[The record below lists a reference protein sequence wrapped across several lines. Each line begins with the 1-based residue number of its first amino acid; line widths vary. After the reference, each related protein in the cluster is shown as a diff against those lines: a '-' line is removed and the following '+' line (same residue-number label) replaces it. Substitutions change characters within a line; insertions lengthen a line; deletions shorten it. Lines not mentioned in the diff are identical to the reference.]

1 MTWNDFPWFA
11 LPAML
16 CWVAAGITVYKYRGI
31 SHVLMLLGTLI
42 YAVFIGGLWVG
53 LERPPMRTV
62 GETRLWYAFFL
73 AAVGYATFRR
83 HRYPW
88 LLSFAA
94 LVACVFTCINLFK
107 PEIHSKH
114 LMPALQSYWFVP
126 HVTVYILSYAMLG
139 AATVGAFIRM
149 HALRNDPD
157 LPEDEALYRLMDN
170 LVYTGF
176 GFLMCGMLMGAVWAK
191 EAWRH
196 YRSYEPK
203 ETGACV
209 TAAAYLV
216 YIHLRLR
223 HAPERVV
230 LWTLPISFILLM
242 ITWIG
247 VNYLPAAQG
256 SIHVYSS

>member
-88 LLSFAA
+88 LLS
-94 LVACVFTCINLFK
+94 
-107 PEIHSKH
+107 
-114 LMPALQSYWFVP
+114 LQRSW
-126 HVTVYILSYAMLG
+126 
-139 AATVGAFIRM
+139 
-149 HALRNDPD
+149 HA
-157 LPEDEALYRLMDN
+157 
-170 LVYTGF
+170 
-176 GFLMCGMLMGAVWAK
+176 
-191 EAWRH
+191 
-196 YRSYEPK
+196 SS
-203 ETGACV
+203 
-209 TAAAYLV
+209 
-216 YIHLRLR
+216 
-223 HAPERVV
+223 HAS
-230 LWTLPISFILLM
+230 T
-242 ITWIG
+242 
-247 VNYLPAAQG
+247 
-256 SIHVYSS
+256 YSSPRSTPNTSCLRSRVTGLCRT